1 LKDTVTTYRNP
12 YHVSHVITQSVFQPQ
27 KYVNKTACKHCRA
40 GPHSSVSRHQ
50 VDSSENYSYNSQKLD
65 RPFFFLQLWINL
77 NNSSNDK
84 VGFQS
89 FLSLLKKKRYVIT
102 EKCSSSVFYCFIGDY

>member
-65 RPFFFLQLWINL
+65 QPFFFFTVMDQP
-77 NNSSNDK
+77 
-84 VGFQS
+84 
-89 FLSLLKKKRYVIT
+89 
-102 EKCSSSVFYCFIGDY
+102 